1 MKRSGTSTL
10 SCKRPSHPQ
19 QQTPSIFMKRFLVF
33 FAALAMGATLW
44 AQQVFTVV
52 YATSDDGF
60 VNVRQRPTTKAPVI
74 GKLYMFSHGLGSGV
88 LRGQSGSWSK
98 VSVGNVTGWAY
109 SKYVGSQNWYRGQGH
124 DKLVAVRDNTPIYC
138 ESMED
143 SSKHPLFTTVSKGTI
158 IADEYQEDEQYYI
171 LTTAHDNLFVKK
183 SDVKVV
189 SGI

>member
-1 MKRSGTSTL
+1 
-10 SCKRPSHPQ
+10 
-19 QQTPSIFMKRFLVF
+19 
-33 FAALAMGATLW
+33 MGATMW

-60 VNVRQRPTTKAPVI
+60 VNVRQRPSTKAPVLTQ
-74 GKLYMFSHGLGSGV
+74 LYMFSHGLGSGV
-88 LRGQSGSWSK
+88 LRGQSGNWSK

-109 SKYVGSQNWYRGQGH
+109 SKYVGTQDWYRGQGH
-124 DKLVAVRDNTPIYC
+124 DKLVAARDNTPIYR

-143 SSKHPLFTTVSKGTI
+143 GSKHPLFTTVSKGTI
-158 IADEYQEDEQYYI
+158 IADEYQEDDVYYI

-183 SDVKVV
+183 SDMKVV

>member
-1 MKRSGTSTL
+1 
-10 SCKRPSHPQ
+10 
-19 QQTPSIFMKRFLVF
+19 MKRFLVF
-33 FAALAMGATLW
+33 LAALTMGATMW

-60 VNVRQRPTTKAPVI
+60 VNVRQRPSTKAPVLT
-74 GKLYMFSHGLGSGV
+74 KLYMFSHGLGSGV

-109 SKYVGSQNWYRGQGH
+109 SKYVGTQDWYRGQGH
-124 DKLVAVRDNTPIYC
+124 DKLVAIRDNTPIYR

-143 SSKHPLFTTVSKGTI
+143 GSRHLIFSTVSKGTI

-171 LTTAHDNLFVKK
+171 LVTAHDNLFIKK
-183 SDVKVV
+183 SDVKVMR
-189 SGI
+189 GI